1 MPVLQFWW
9 VIMFI
14 ICTTP
19 GFVFLS
25 KKGRRV
31 YLASHNL
38 AWVCSPIRITFLSE
52 HVFLSHK
59 EQPLC
64 NLVLLSNYETSAPL
78 RADREQQ
85 LFQYG
90 LLQTELQLCT
100 FTSDLYVSLLVIFL
114 PGNAKVS
121 YEYLIT
127 NFQICSSKNKAFLCR
142 LMLLGKQNGT
152 VCACVFFLTI
162 SY

>member
-1 MPVLQFWW
+1 ML
-9 VIMFI
+9 
-14 ICTTP
+14 
-19 GFVFLS
+19 
-25 KKGRRV
+25 
-31 YLASHNL
+31 
-38 AWVCSPIRITFLSE
+38 
-52 HVFLSHK
+52 FLSHK

-64 NLVLLSNYETSAPL
+64 NLMLLSDYETSTPL

-127 NFQICSSKNKAFLCR
+127 NFQICSSKNKAVLCR

-152 VCACVFFLTI
+152 VCACVLTI